1 MKKKV
6 LTLTISKRC
15 FDMILSGEKTEEYR
29 MITTYWYQ
37 RLYQR
42 KPEFAYAGRISKS
55 DAEYACDPDLRY
67 ILTGEGF
74 KDNELR
80 PYTRILFRYGYTRL
94 TMLREIESI
103 TIGRGNPKWG
113 APTDKD
119 VFIIKFS

>member
-1 MKKKV
+1 MKILHLPLKAQWYN
-6 LTLTISKRC
+6 
-15 FDMILSGEKTEEYR
+15 MIESGEKTEEYR
-29 MITTYWYQ
+29 MITPYWYQ

-42 KPEFAYAGRISKS
+42 KPEFAYAGPINKS
-55 DAEYACDPDLRY
+55 DAEYACEPDVRY
-67 ILTGEGF
+67 ILTGDGF
-74 KDNELR
+74 IDTELR
-80 PYTRILFRYGYTRL
+80 PYTHVLFRYGYTRR

>member
-1 MKKKV
+1 MKILHLPLKAQWYN
-6 LTLTISKRC
+6 
-15 FDMILSGEKTEEYR
+15 MIESGEKTEEYR
-29 MITTYWYQ
+29 MITPYWYQ
-37 RLYQR
+37 RVYQR
-42 KPEFAYAGRISKS
+42 KPEFAYAGLLSKS

-67 ILTGEGF
+67 ILTGDGF

-80 PYTRILFRYGYTRL
+80 PYTHVLFRYGYTRR

>member
-1 MKKKV
+1 MRTIKFRGKKV
-6 LTLTISKRC
+6 TN
-15 FDMILSGEKTEEYR
+15 GV
-29 MITTYWYQ
+29 W
-37 RLYQR
+37 
-42 KPEFAYAGRISKS
+42 AYGSLVYLDENGAAIYVQTDNGSAKVM
-55 DAEYACDPDLRY
+55 DLVYVDPDLRY

-80 PYTRILFRYGYTRL
+80 PYTHILFRYGYTRR

-103 TIGRGNPKWG
+103 TIGRGNPKWC

>member
-67 ILTGEGF
+67 ILTGEG
-74 KDNELR
+74 
-80 PYTRILFRYGYTRL
+80 
-94 TMLREIESI
+94 
-103 TIGRGNPKWG
+103 
-113 APTDKD
+113 
-119 VFIIKFS
+119 